1 MPPFNAH
8 KNSQGFTLIETLI
21 IVMIIGILSAI
32 SASSYLAF
40 NSKRKVN
47 DAVAKVQGA
56 LQECLRE
63 SMRRSKSYDVTLN
76 TTTKTVRG
84 DCLVTGDRALPNEVV
99 IATNIRGTPPTINF
113 SYRGT
118 ITLPDAGT
126 VVFSNADTSS
136 EKKCLVIS
144 SPLAIMRTG
153 KYEISATN
161 PTTIDPDNCRINSNE
176 KLD

>member
-1 MPPFNAH
+1 MLPFYVHRNE
-8 KNSQGFTLIETLI
+8 QGFTLIETLV

-32 SASSYLAF
+32 SAPSYLAF

-47 DAVAKVQGA
+47 DAVTKVQGA

-63 SMRRSKSYDVTLN
+63 SIRRSKSYDVILN
-76 TTTKTVRG
+76 TTDNKVTG
-84 DCLVTGDRALPNEVV
+84 DCLVTGERTLPNEVLT
-99 IATNIRGTPPTINF
+99 ATNIRGIPPTINF

-126 VVFSNADTSS
+126 VVFSNADIPN

-144 SPLAIMRTG
+144 SPLAIIRTG
-153 KYEISATN
+153 KYNISATN
-161 PTTIDPDNCRINSNE
+161 IDPDNCTINSNE

>member
-1 MPPFNAH
+1 MLPFYVH
-8 KNSQGFTLIETLI
+8 KNERGFTLIETLI
-21 IVMIIGILSAI
+21 ILMIIGILSAI
-32 SASSYLAF
+32 AAPNYLAF

-47 DAVAKVQGA
+47 DSVAKVQGA

-63 SMRRSKSYDVTLN
+63 SIRRSKLYTL
-76 TTTKTVRG
+76 TLDPTAKTVSG
-84 DCLVTGDRALPNEVV
+84 DCLVTGARTLPNEVV
-99 IATNIRGTPPTINF
+99 MATNLSGTPPTINF

-126 VVFSNADTSS
+126 VVFSNANIPN

-153 KYEISATN
+153 KYDISATN
-161 PTTIDPDNCRINSNE
+161 ITSDSCTINSNE

>member
-1 MPPFNAH
+1 
-8 KNSQGFTLIETLI
+8 
-21 IVMIIGILSAI
+21 MIIGILSSIA
-32 SASSYLAF
+32 APSYLAF

-47 DAVAKVQGA
+47 DAVTKVQGA

-63 SMRRSKSYDVTLN
+63 SIRRSTSYDVFLN
-76 TTTKTVRG
+76 TTTKTVSG
-84 DCLVTGDRALPNEVV
+84 DCLVTGERTLPNEVV
-99 IATNIRGTPPTINF
+99 IETNITGTPPGTLPKINF

-118 ITLPDAGT
+118 ITLSDAGI
-126 VVFSNADTSS
+126 VVFSSADNPNN

-153 KYEISATN
+153 NYQIPATN
-161 PTTIDPDNCRINSNE
+161 PPTPTNPPTSVNCRTNPNE